1 MWIIHFRGDDNM
13 EKILIVEDDTDIRNI
28 LQLYLEGASYEILK
42 AENGAEAIS
51 QLVKQP
57 DLIILDLML
66 PDVDGLSICK
76 SIRKKYYYPI
86 IMITAKSSD
95 QDKIL
100 GLSYGADDYITKPFN
115 PLEVVARVKA
125 QLRRYKKY
133 TKDTSD
139 KEKIYYKGLILDQK
153 SKQVSINGK
162 EIKLTP
168 TEFKILEV
176 LLKKKGEVLSGEEL
190 FNLIWED
197 EYYSKST
204 NTITVH
210 VRNLREKMKDSFE
223 KPEYI
228 KTVWG
233 VGYII
238 EE

>member
-1 MWIIHFRGDDNM
+1 MD
-13 EKILIVEDDTDIRNI
+13 KILIIEDDADIRKI
-28 LQLYLEGASYEILK
+28 LKIYLEGESYEVRE
-42 AENGAEAIS
+42 AENGAEAMK
-51 QLVKQP
+51 QLTKQP

-66 PDVDGLSICK
+66 PDTDGLSICK
-76 SIRKKYYYPI
+76 SIRKKYHYPI
-86 IMITAKSSD
+86 IMVTAKNAD

-125 QLRRYKKY
+125 QLRRCKEYDENAI
-133 TKDTSD
+133 DTD
-139 KEKIYYKGLILDQK
+139 KIYHKGLILNKK
-153 SKQVSINGK
+153 SKQVIINEK

-176 LLKKKGEVLSGEEL
+176 LLQRRGEVLSGEEL
-190 FNLIWED
+190 FHLIWEN

-210 VRNLREKMKDSFE
+210 IRNLREKMGDSPE

-238 EE
+238 EA

>member
-1 MWIIHFRGDDNM
+1 M
-13 EKILIVEDDTDIRNI
+13 EKILIVEDDEDIRNI
-28 LQLYLEGASYEILK
+28 LELYLEGQSYEILK
-42 AENGAEAIS
+42 AENGAEAMKE
-51 QLVKQP
+51 LTKQP
-57 DLIILDLML
+57 DLVILDLML
-66 PDVDGLSICK
+66 PDIDGLSICK

-86 IMITAKSSD
+86 IMITAKNAD

-125 QLRRYKKY
+125 QLRRYKQY
-133 TKDTSD
+133 GENITDTES
-139 KEKIYYKGLILDQK
+139 IYYKALTLNQK
-153 SKQVSINGK
+153 SKQVSINEK

-168 TEFKILEV
+168 TEFKILEA
-176 LLKKKGEVLSGEEL
+176 LLKRKGEVLSGEEL

-197 EYYSKST
+197 QYYSKPT

-210 VRNLREKMKDSFE
+210 IRNLREKMGDSYE

-238 EE
+238 EA

>member
-1 MWIIHFRGDDNM
+1 M
-13 EKILIVEDDTDIRNI
+13 EKILIIEDDEDIRDI
-28 LQLYLEGASYEILK
+28 LRVYLEGQSYEIWE
-42 AENGAEAIS
+42 AENGAEAMK

-66 PDVDGLSICK
+66 PDTDGLSICK
-76 SIRKKYYYPI
+76 SIRKKYHYPI
-86 IMITAKSSD
+86 IMITAKNAD

-125 QLRRYKKY
+125 QLRRYKEY
-133 TKDTSD
+133 AENTTDT
-139 KEKIYYKGLILDQK
+139 ERIHHKGLTLNQK
-153 SKQVSINGK
+153 SKQVNINGRD
-162 EIKLTP
+162 IKLTP
-168 TEFKILEV
+168 TEFKVLEV
-176 LLKKKGEVLSGEEL
+176 LLQRKGEVLSGEEL
-190 FNLIWED
+190 FHFIWED

-210 VRNLREKMKDSFE
+210 IRNLREKMGDSSE

-238 EE
+238 EA

>member
-1 MWIIHFRGDDNM
+1 M
-13 EKILIVEDDTDIRNI
+13 K
-28 LQLYLEGASYEILK
+28 QLA
-42 AENGAEAIS
+42 
-51 QLVKQP
+51 KQP

-66 PDVDGLSICK
+66 PDIDGLSICK

-86 IMITAKSSD
+86 IMITAKNAD

-133 TKDTSD
+133 TESIADT
-139 KEKIYYKGLILDQK
+139 EMIYHKGLTLNQK
-153 SKQVSINGK
+153 SKQVSINEK
-162 EIKLTP
+162 EIRLTP
-168 TEFKILEV
+168 TEFKVLEV
-176 LLKKKGEVLSGEEL
+176 LLQRKGEVLSGEEL
-190 FNLIWED
+190 FHFIWED

-210 VRNLREKMKDSFE
+210 IRNLREKMGDSSE

-238 EE
+238 EA

>member
-1 MWIIHFRGDDNM
+1 MLII
-13 EKILIVEDDTDIRNI
+13 EDDEDIRDI
-28 LQLYLEGASYEILK
+28 LKLYLEGQSYEILE
-42 AENGAEAIS
+42 AENGAKAMK

-57 DLIILDLML
+57 DLVILDLML
-66 PDVDGLSICK
+66 PDIDGLSICK

-86 IMITAKSSD
+86 IMITAKNAD

-125 QLRRYKKY
+125 QLRRYKQY
-133 TKDTSD
+133 DENITDTES
-139 KEKIYYKGLILDQK
+139 IYYKALTLNQK
-153 SKQVSINGK
+153 SKQVSINEK

-168 TEFKILEV
+168 TEFKILEA
-176 LLKKKGEVLSGEEL
+176 LLKRKGEVLSGEEL

-210 VRNLREKMKDSFE
+210 VRNLREKMDDSFE

-238 EE
+238 EA

>member
-1 MWIIHFRGDDNM
+1 M
-13 EKILIVEDDTDIRNI
+13 EKILIIEDDEDIRDI
-28 LQLYLEGASYEILK
+28 LKLYLEGQSYEILEAK
-42 AENGAEAIS
+42 NGVEAMK

-57 DLIILDLML
+57 DLVILDLML
-66 PDVDGLSICK
+66 PDIDGLSICK
-76 SIRKKYYYPI
+76 SIRKKYYYPV
-86 IMITAKSSD
+86 IMITAKNAD

-125 QLRRYKKY
+125 QLRRYKQY
-133 TKDTSD
+133 DENITDTES
-139 KEKIYYKGLILDQK
+139 IYYKALALNQK

-176 LLKKKGEVLSGEEL
+176 LLKRKGEVLSGEEL

-210 VRNLREKMKDSFE
+210 VRNLREKMGDYFE

-238 EE
+238 EA

>member
-1 MWIIHFRGDDNM
+1 M
-13 EKILIVEDDTDIRNI
+13 EKILIIEDDEDIRDI
-28 LQLYLEGASYEILK
+28 LKLYLEGQSYEILE
-42 AENGAEAIS
+42 AENGVEATK

-57 DLIILDLML
+57 DLVILDLML
-66 PDVDGLSICK
+66 PDIDGLSICK
-76 SIRKKYYYPI
+76 NIRKKYYYPI
-86 IMITAKSSD
+86 IMITAKNAD

-125 QLRRYKKY
+125 QLRRYKQY
-133 TKDTSD
+133 DENITDTES
-139 KEKIYYKGLILDQK
+139 IYYKALTLNQK
-153 SKQVSINGK
+153 SKQVSINEK

-168 TEFKILEV
+168 TEFKILEA
-176 LLKKKGEVLSGEEL
+176 LLKRKGEVLSGEEL

-210 VRNLREKMKDSFE
+210 VRNLREKMDDSFE

-238 EE
+238 EA

>member
-1 MWIIHFRGDDNM
+1 MWYIIRGGDIM
-13 EKILIVEDDTDIRNI
+13 EKILIIEDDEDIRDI
-28 LQLYLEGASYEILK
+28 LRVYLEGQAYEIWE
-42 AENGAEAIS
+42 AENGAEAMK

-66 PDVDGLSICK
+66 PDTDGLSICK
-76 SIRKKYYYPI
+76 RIRKKYYYPI
-86 IMITAKSSD
+86 IMITAKNAD

-133 TKDTSD
+133 TESITDT
-139 KEKIYYKGLILDQK
+139 EWIYHKGLTLNQK

-168 TEFKILEV
+168 TEFKVLEV
-176 LLKKKGEVLSGEEL
+176 LLQRKGEVLSGEEL
-190 FNLIWED
+190 FHFIWED

-210 VRNLREKMKDSFE
+210 IRNLREKIGDSSE

-238 EE
+238 EA

>member
-1 MWIIHFRGDDNM
+1 
-13 EKILIVEDDTDIRNI
+13 
-28 LQLYLEGASYEILK
+28 
-42 AENGAEAIS
+42 
-51 QLVKQP
+51 
-57 DLIILDLML
+57 
-66 PDVDGLSICK
+66 
-76 SIRKKYYYPI
+76 
-86 IMITAKSSD
+86 MITAKNAD

-133 TKDTSD
+133 GKNITDTES
-139 KEKIYYKGLILDQK
+139 IYYKALTLNQK
-153 SKQVSINGK
+153 SKQVSINEK

-176 LLKKKGEVLSGEEL
+176 LLKRKGEVLSGEEL

-210 VRNLREKMKDSFE
+210 VRNLREKMSDSFE
-223 KPEYI
+223 KPQYI

-233 VGYII
+233 
-238 EE
+238 

>member
-1 MWIIHFRGDDNM
+1 M
-13 EKILIVEDDTDIRNI
+13 EKILIIEDDSDIRKI
-28 LQLYLEGASYEILK
+28 LKIYLKGESYEVLE
-42 AENGAEAIS
+42 ASNGVEAME
-51 QLVKQP
+51 QLDKQP
-57 DLIILDLML
+57 DLVILDLML
-66 PDVDGLSICK
+66 PDIDGLSICK
-76 SIRKKYYYPI
+76 NIRQKYLYPI
-86 IMITAKSSD
+86 IMITAKVAD

-100 GLSYGADDYITKPFN
+100 GLRYGADDYITKPFN

-125 QLRRYKKY
+125 QLRRYKEY
-133 TKDTSD
+133 SENTVDN
-139 KEKIYYKGLILDQK
+139 EIIYYKGLILNK
-153 SKQVSINGK
+153 RSKQVNINGS

-176 LLKKKGEVLSGEEL
+176 LLERKGEVLGGEEL
-190 FNLIWED
+190 FHLIWDD

-210 VRNLREKMKDSFE
+210 IRNLREKMGDSFE

>member
-1 MWIIHFRGDDNM
+1 MM
-13 EKILIVEDDTDIRNI
+13 EKILIIEDDEDIRDI
-28 LQLYLEGASYEILK
+28 LRVYLEGQSYEIWE
-42 AENGAEAIS
+42 AENGAEAMK

-66 PDVDGLSICK
+66 PDTDGLSICK
-76 SIRKKYYYPI
+76 SIRKKYHYPI
-86 IMITAKSSD
+86 IMITAKNAD

-125 QLRRYKKY
+125 QLRRYKEY
-133 TKDTSD
+133 AENTTDT
-139 KEKIYYKGLILDQK
+139 ERIYHKGLTLNQK
-153 SKQVSINGK
+153 SKQVNINGRD
-162 EIKLTP
+162 IKLTP
-168 TEFKILEV
+168 TEFKVLEV
-176 LLKKKGEVLSGEEL
+176 LLQRKGEVLSGEEL
-190 FNLIWED
+190 FHFIWED

-210 VRNLREKMKDSFE
+210 IRNLREKMGDSSE

-238 EE
+238 EA

>member
-1 MWIIHFRGDDNM
+1 M
-13 EKILIVEDDTDIRNI
+13 EKILIVEDDTDISNI

-42 AENGAEAIS
+42 AENGAEAMK

-57 DLIILDLML
+57 DLVILDLML
-66 PDVDGLSICK
+66 PDIDGLSICK

-86 IMITAKSSD
+86 IMITAKNAD

-133 TKDTSD
+133 GENITDTES
-139 KEKIYYKGLILDQK
+139 IYYKALTLNQK

-190 FNLIWED
+190 FNFIWED

-210 VRNLREKMKDSFE
+210 VRNLREKMGDSFE
-223 KPEYI
+223 EPKYV

>member
-1 MWIIHFRGDDNM
+1 M
-13 EKILIVEDDTDIRNI
+13 EKILIIEDDSDIRKI
-28 LQLYLEGASYEILK
+28 LKIYLKGESYEVLE
-42 AENGAEAIS
+42 ASNGVEAME
-51 QLVKQP
+51 QLDKQP
-57 DLIILDLML
+57 DLVILDLML
-66 PDVDGLSICK
+66 PDIDGLSICK
-76 SIRKKYYYPI
+76 NIRQKYLYPI
-86 IMITAKSSD
+86 IMITAKVAD

-125 QLRRYKKY
+125 QLRRYKEY
-133 TKDTSD
+133 SENTVDT
-139 KEKIYYKGLILDQK
+139 EIIYYKGLILNKK
-153 SKQVSINGK
+153 SKQVSINGS

-176 LLKKKGEVLSGEEL
+176 LLERKGEVLSGEEL
-190 FNLIWED
+190 FHLIWDD
-197 EYYSKST
+197 EYYSKLT

-210 VRNLREKMKDSFE
+210 IRNLREKMGDSFE
-223 KPEYI
+223 KPQYI

>member
-1 MWIIHFRGDDNM
+1 M
-13 EKILIVEDDTDIRNI
+13 EKILIIEDDEDIRKI
-28 LQLYLEGASYEILK
+28 LKIYLEGESYEVWE
-42 AENGAEAIS
+42 AENGAEAMK
-51 QLVKQP
+51 QLAKNP
-57 DLIILDLML
+57 DLVILDLML
-66 PDVDGLSICK
+66 PDIDGLSICK
-76 SIRKKYYYPI
+76 NIRQKYRYPV
-86 IMITAKSSD
+86 IMVTAKD
-95 QDKIL
+95 ADRDKIL

-125 QLRRYKKY
+125 QLRRYKEY
-133 TKDTSD
+133 SENTVDN
-139 KEKIYYKGLILDQK
+139 EIIYYKGLILNKK
-153 SKQVSINGK
+153 SKKISINGS

-176 LLKKKGEVLSGEEL
+176 LLERKGEVLSGEEL
-190 FNLIWED
+190 FYLIWDD

-210 VRNLREKMKDSFE
+210 IRNLREKMGDSFE

>member
-1 MWIIHFRGDDNM
+1 M
-13 EKILIVEDDTDIRNI
+13 EKILIIEDDEDIRDI
-28 LQLYLEGASYEILK
+28 LRVYLEGQSYEIWE
-42 AENGAEAIS
+42 AENGAEAMK

-66 PDVDGLSICK
+66 PDTDGLSICK
-76 SIRKKYYYPI
+76 SIRKKYHYPI
-86 IMITAKSSD
+86 IMITAKNAD

-125 QLRRYKKY
+125 QLRRYKEY
-133 TKDTSD
+133 AENTTDT
-139 KEKIYYKGLILDQK
+139 ERIYHKGLTLNQK
-153 SKQVSINGK
+153 SKQVNINGRD
-162 EIKLTP
+162 IKLTP
-168 TEFKILEV
+168 TEFKVLEV
-176 LLKKKGEVLSGEEL
+176 LLQRKGEVLSGEEL
-190 FNLIWED
+190 FHFIWED

-210 VRNLREKMKDSFE
+210 IRNLREKMGDSSE

-238 EE
+238 EA

>member
-1 MWIIHFRGDDNM
+1 MG
-13 EKILIVEDDTDIRNI
+13 KILIIEDDEDIRDI
-28 LQLYLEGASYEILK
+28 LKLYLEGQSYEILE
-42 AENGAEAIS
+42 AENGVEAMK

-57 DLIILDLML
+57 DLVILDLML
-66 PDVDGLSICK
+66 PDIDGLSICK
-76 SIRKKYYYPI
+76 SIRKKDYYPI
-86 IMITAKSSD
+86 IMITAKNAD

-133 TKDTSD
+133 GKNITDTES
-139 KEKIYYKGLILDQK
+139 IYYKALTLNQK
-153 SKQVSINGK
+153 SKQVSINEK

-176 LLKKKGEVLSGEEL
+176 LLKRKGEVLSGEEL

-210 VRNLREKMKDSFE
+210 VRNLREKMSDSFE
-223 KPEYI
+223 KPQYI

-238 EE
+238 EA

>member
-1 MWIIHFRGDDNM
+1 M
-13 EKILIVEDDTDIRNI
+13 EKILIIEDDEDIRDI
-28 LQLYLEGASYEILK
+28 LRVYLEGQAYEIWE
-42 AENGAEAIS
+42 AENGAEAMK

-66 PDVDGLSICK
+66 PDTDGLSICK
-76 SIRKKYYYPI
+76 RIRKKYYYPI
-86 IMITAKSSD
+86 IMITAKNAD

-133 TKDTSD
+133 TESITDT
-139 KEKIYYKGLILDQK
+139 EWIYHKGLTLNQK

-168 TEFKILEV
+168 TEFKVLEV
-176 LLKKKGEVLSGEEL
+176 LLQRKGEVLSGEEL
-190 FNLIWED
+190 FHFIWED

-210 VRNLREKMKDSFE
+210 IRNLREKIGDSSE

-238 EE
+238 EV

>member
-1 MWIIHFRGDDNM
+1 M
-13 EKILIVEDDTDIRNI
+13 EKILIIEDDEDIRDI
-28 LQLYLEGASYEILK
+28 LKLYLEGQSYEILE
-42 AENGAEAIS
+42 AENGAKAMK

-57 DLIILDLML
+57 DLVILDLML
-66 PDVDGLSICK
+66 PDIDGLSICK

-86 IMITAKSSD
+86 IMITAKNAD

-125 QLRRYKKY
+125 QLRRYKQY
-133 TKDTSD
+133 DENITDTES
-139 KEKIYYKGLILDQK
+139 IYYKALTLNQK
-153 SKQVSINGK
+153 SKQVSINEK

-168 TEFKILEV
+168 TEFKILEA
-176 LLKKKGEVLSGEEL
+176 LLKRKGEVLSGEEL

-210 VRNLREKMKDSFE
+210 VRNLREKMDDSFE

-238 EE
+238 EA

>member
-1 MWIIHFRGDDNM
+1 MRVGDIM
-13 EKILIVEDDTDIRNI
+13 EKILIIEDDEDIRDI
-28 LQLYLEGASYEILK
+28 LRVYLEGQAYEIWE
-42 AENGAEAIS
+42 AENGAEAMK

-66 PDVDGLSICK
+66 PDTDGLSICK
-76 SIRKKYYYPI
+76 RIRKKYYYPI
-86 IMITAKSSD
+86 IMITAKNAD

-133 TKDTSD
+133 TESITDT
-139 KEKIYYKGLILDQK
+139 EWIYHKGLTLNQK

-168 TEFKILEV
+168 TEFKVLEV
-176 LLKKKGEVLSGEEL
+176 LLQRKGEVLSGEEL
-190 FNLIWED
+190 FHFIWED

-210 VRNLREKMKDSFE
+210 IRNLREKIGDSSE

-238 EE
+238 EA